1 MNAYKIAGAAA
12 LALLFSTAAQ
22 AEVVVVMS
30 SKSPVDSLSK
40 DQVAQIFL
48 AKSNSL
54 PGGAQATPIDQD
66 EGAKARE
73 EFYKKVTGRDAAQ
86 LKSYWS
92 QLMFTGKAQRPKHV
106 AGDDAV
112 KKAVAASPGAIGYID
127 AGAQDASVKV
137 VFKP

>member
-12 LALLFSTAAQ
+12 LALLFCTAAQ

-40 DQVAQIFL
+40 DQVSQIFL
-48 AKSNSL
+48 AKSNAL

>member
-12 LALLFSTAAQ
+12 LALFCTAAQ

-40 DQVAQIFL
+40 DQVSQIFL

-66 EGAKARE
+66 EGAKTRE

-112 KKAVAASPGAIGYID
+112 KKAVAASPGTIGYID